1 MTARTTEPDP
11 ETAAKPRRQFGAAY
25 KLKIL
30 GQMDAAS
37 GPKEVGA
44 ILRREGLYSSL
55 VSTWRAQRSEGTLAA
70 LAPKKRGPKPPRKD
84 PLVEENERLRKQ
96 VAWLER
102 KLETAGKI
110 IEVQKKV
117 SELLGI
123 PLGTPGDDETR

>member
-1 MTARTTEPDP
+1 MTARTDEPDP

-30 GQMDAAS
+30 KQLDATN

-70 LAPKKRGPKPPRKD
+70 LAPKKRGPKPPPKE
-84 PLVEENERLRKQ
+84 PLAEENERLRKQ
-96 VAWLER
+96 VARLER
-102 KLETAGKI
+102 KLETAELI
-110 IEVQKKV
+110 LAVQKKV
-117 SELLGI
+117 SQLLGI
-123 PLGTPGDDETR
+123 PLATPEGDETR

>member
-30 GQMDAAS
+30 TQMDAAS

-55 VSTWRAQRSEGTLAA
+55 VSSWRAQRTEGTLLA
-70 LAPKKRGPKPPRKD
+70 LAPKTRARRRGSDPPRRPRIKD
-84 PLVEENERLRKQ
+84 PLARPEADPFARPLTLRRSTRLNARRGLDGGRRRMQ
-96 VAWLER
+96 
-102 KLETAGKI
+102 
-110 IEVQKKV
+110 
-117 SELLGI
+117 
-123 PLGTPGDDETR
+123 